1 VTDGTNAAD
10 DIEET
15 GGSHGAAAP
24 RSLIVTTY
32 GLYARRS
39 GGWMSVAGLIR
50 LMAFLDVDAPAV
62 RSSILR
68 LKRRGVLEGERRD
81 AVAGYALSGAG
92 LHMLEEGDQ
101 RIFERPRASLADG
114 WLLAVFSIPESERN
128 KRHRLR
134 SRLVW
139 LGFGTVSSGVWVA
152 PGHREADARAVL
164 ARDGLDGFVTLF
176 RSDYLGFGQVE
187 KEAAGW
193 WDLAGLAAQYE
204 EFLAVWKP
212 RLTVQHDDQAAFR
225 DYLTALTV
233 WRRLPFL
240 DPGLPVEVVGEDWAG
255 ERAGRLFSE
264 LRKEWA
270 GPAERHAQE
279 TLSAT

>member
-1 VTDGTNAAD
+1 VTNAA
-10 DIEET
+10 EEPEESSE
-15 GGSHGAAAP
+15 GGHAGAAP

-50 LMAFLDVDAPAV
+50 LMAFLDVEAPAV

-68 LKRRGVLEGERRD
+68 LKRRGVLEAEKRD
-81 AVAGYALSGAG
+81 GVAGYTLSEAG
-92 LHMLEEGDQ
+92 LNMLEEGDQ
-101 RIFERPRASLADG
+101 RIFEHPRASLADG

-128 KRHRLR
+128 KRHLLR

-139 LGFGTVSSGVWVA
+139 LGFGTVSSGVWIA

-193 WDLAGLAAQYE
+193 WDLTGLAAQYE
-204 EFLAVWKP
+204 EFIAVWGP
-212 RLTVQHDDQAAFR
+212 RLLVRHDDPAAFR

-240 DPGLPVEVVGEDWAG
+240 DPGLPVEVVGADWAG
-255 ERAGRLFSE
+255 ERAGKLFSE
-264 LRKEWA
+264 LQKEWA
-270 GPAERHAQE
+270 GPAERHAGAM
-279 TLSAT
+279 LANL

>member
-1 VTDGTNAAD
+1 MTDEP
-10 DIEET
+10 EED
-15 GGSHGAAAP
+15 GEGGEGSHAGAAP

-50 LMAFLDVDAPAV
+50 LMAFLEVDAPAV

-68 LKRRGVLEGERRD
+68 LKRRGVLEAEKRD
-81 AVAGYALSGAG
+81 GVAGYTLSEAG
-92 LHMLEEGDQ
+92 LSMLAEGDQ
-101 RIFERPRASLADG
+101 RIFEHPRAGLADG

-128 KRHRLR
+128 KRHLLR

-139 LGFGTVSSGVWVA
+139 LGFGTVSSGVWIA
-152 PGHREADARAVL
+152 PGHREADTRAVL

-204 EFLAVWKP
+204 EFIAVWKP
-212 RLTVQHDDQAAFR
+212 RLRIAHDDPAAFR

-264 LRKEWA
+264 LQQEWA
-270 GPAERHAQE
+270 GPAERHARA
-279 TLSAT
+279 TLATS